1 MNISPK
7 NTDFSTRQA
16 SVSDLSELVPLF
28 DAYRMFYGKDSDLKG
43 AEIFLQDRMKKNES
57 VIFFAKE
64 GKKTAGFVQLYPSF
78 SSVSIGKIF
87 VLNDLFVQ
95 ERFRKMGAGEMLI
108 QKAVEYARSENA
120 VRLVLS
126 TGISNQSAQRL
137 YEKLGWEK
145 DVSFFYY
152 SYSL

>member
-1 MNISPK
+1 MSFLIE
-7 NTDFSTRQA
+7 QA
-16 SVSDLSELVPLF
+16 GFPDLSRIVPLF
-28 DAYRMFYGKDSDLKG
+28 DAYRMFYGKKSDPKG
-43 AEIFLQDRMKKNES
+43 AEFFLEERMKKNES
-57 VIFFAKE
+57 VIFTAME
-64 GKKTAGFVQLYPSF
+64 GDSIAGFMQLYPSF

-95 ERFRKMGAGEMLI
+95 ERFRKKGAGEMLI
-108 QKAVEYARSENA
+108 RKAVEYARSEKA

-126 TGISNQSAQRL
+126 TGISNQPAQKL

>member
-1 MNISPK
+1 MNFLIEQAEFSDIS
-7 NTDFSTRQA
+7 RI
-16 SVSDLSELVPLF
+16 VPLF
-28 DAYRMFYGKDSDLKG
+28 DAYRMFYGKNSDPKG
-43 AEIFLQDRMKKNES
+43 AEIFLEERMKKNES
-57 VIFFAKE
+57 VIFTAKE
-64 GKKTAGFVQLYPSF
+64 GENMAGFVQLYPSF

-108 QKAVEYARSENA
+108 QRAVEYARSENA

-126 TGISNQSAQRL
+126 TGISNHTAQKL